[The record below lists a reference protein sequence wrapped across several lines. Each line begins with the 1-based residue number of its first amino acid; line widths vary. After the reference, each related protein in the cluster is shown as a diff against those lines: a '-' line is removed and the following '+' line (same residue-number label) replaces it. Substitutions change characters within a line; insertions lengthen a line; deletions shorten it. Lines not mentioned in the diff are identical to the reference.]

1 MKSCNVTERDLTG
14 VEEAWAWQCLL
25 KWPNCL
31 PKIRDNLCSLYDNS
45 CFFAVEVTHMILR
58 VFRIKSTMTKE
69 LKVKAMIRGLWEGKF
84 VLRIGAEIL
93 PFYYKDVRAI

>member
-1 MKSCNVTERDLTG
+1 
-14 VEEAWAWQCLL
+14 
-25 KWPNCL
+25 
-31 PKIRDNLCSLYDNS
+31 
-45 CFFAVEVTHMILR
+45 MILR

-93 PFYYKDVRAI
+93 PFYYKDVCAI